1 MKKGIHPRGYRPVAF
16 RDVAVDKQ
24 WITMS
29 SVATDLTTV
38 GEDGQTYPLFK
49 VETSMY
55 SHPFYTGSQRIIDTE
70 GRVDKFN
77 RKYKTGRQMGASD
90 VLQSK

>member
-1 MKKGIHPRGYRPVAF
+1 MKKGIQPRGYRPVVF
-16 RDVAVDKQ
+16 HDVAVDKQ

-38 GEDGQTYPLFK
+38 GKDGQTYPLFK

-55 SHPFYTGSQRIIDTE
+55 SHLFYTGSQRIIDTE

-77 RKYKTGRQMGASD
+77 RKYKTGWQMGASH
-90 VLQSK
+90 VSQSK